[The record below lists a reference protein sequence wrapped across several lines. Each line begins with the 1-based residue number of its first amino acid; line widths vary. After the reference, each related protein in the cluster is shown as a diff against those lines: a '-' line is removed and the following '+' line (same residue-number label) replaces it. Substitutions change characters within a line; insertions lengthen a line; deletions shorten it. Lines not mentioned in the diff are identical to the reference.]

1 MEVRII
7 KESENTLLIE
17 LPGESETFANLIK
30 EELWNVKGVIEA
42 AFIKEHPELTE
53 VKIWIKTENIKPRE
67 ALKIALKNLI
77 EKVRNLKEEYKKL
90 LK

>member
-1 MEVRII
+1 MEVRTI
-7 KESENTLLIE
+7 KETENELLIE

-30 EELWNVKGVIEA
+30 EELWNVAGVIEA
-42 AFIKEHPELTE
+42 AFIKEHPELSE

-67 ALKIALKNLI
+67 ALKKAIKNLI
-77 EKVRNLKEEYKKL
+77 EKLENLKKEYER